1 MTHPSASPGEVAP
14 RHGAGID
21 DGSPLQ
27 RVLHSGMQH
36 TAQAARNR
44 RGAMLPHPPDVSV
57 GAAPD
62 KVPDPMQRVETR
74 LDGPILIEPK
84 VLGDERGFFVETYR
98 RSIFMDLGI
107 QEEMVQD
114 NHSRSGLGIVRG
126 MHFQIDRGAAK
137 LVRCGRGAI
146 FDAIVDVRRGSPTFG
161 QWEGFELTDENG
173 RMLYVPVGFAHG
185 FCVLS
190 DIADVFYKQDRYY
203 ADATE
208 RGIKYDDPDVG
219 VEWPLPVEELKPSQR
234 DATAPT
240 LAEIADELPFVYL
253 S

>member
-1 MTHPSASPGEVAP
+1 MPVRRSKGSSVK
-14 RHGAGID
+14 
-21 DGSPLQ
+21 DGNA
-27 RVLHSGMQH
+27 
-36 TAQAARNR
+36 AQAARQSR
-44 RGAMLPHPPDVSV
+44 KAMLSHSPDVSV
-57 GAAPD
+57 HSAVD
-62 KVPDPMQRVETR
+62 IVPDPMQRIETR

-84 VLGDERGFFVETYR
+84 LLGDERGFFCETYR
-98 RSIFMDLGI
+98 RSTFMDLGI

-114 NHSRSGLGIVRG
+114 NHSRSSHGIVRG

-161 QWEGFELTDENG
+161 QWEGFELTDDNG

-190 DIADVFYKQDRYY
+190 ELADVFYKQDRYY

-208 RGIKYDDPDVG
+208 RGIKYDDPAVG
-219 VEWPLPVEELKPSQR
+219 IEWPLAVEELKPSQR

-240 LAEIADELPFVYL
+240 LAEIEPELPFVYRCCAAVPARVM
-253 S
+253 